1 VGPRRSEYFSRLF
14 KKMSAS
20 NQNVL
25 ELGPLEASFF
35 PLILDHMYADVKL
48 HLNTEKA
55 YVLYRLAEQ
64 LEVSSVLLTVTDFYR
79 RNMSKENV
87 VDYITLAQ
95 SLRDKTLLQ
104 AAVDKCAEE
113 MRSMNQATAAKL
125 EPGLLLQVLLKSK
138 TLPRNNKCGS
148 SRLSQLVAE
157 CVHIHSNALTLEV
170 FKRLTDKEYLPYIES
185 IAAIKLLSAENVL
198 LHRGAAPACVGDI
211 SLHER
216 CVFSITKNWE
226 ELRAEVEKNSVLAG
240 NLKSISS
247 EVLFDILMKTSE
259 PSELAESLTASV

>member
-1 VGPRRSEYFSRLF
+1 
-14 KKMSAS
+14 MSAS

-48 HLNTEKA
+48 QLNTEKA

-64 LEVSSVLLTVTDFYR
+64 LEVSSVLQTVTDFYR
-79 RNMSKENV
+79 RNMSNENI
-87 VDYITLAQ
+87 VDYIILAQ

-125 EPGLLLQVLLKSK
+125 EPELLLQVLLKSK
-138 TLPRNNKCGS
+138 TLPRNYKCGS
-148 SRLSQLVAE
+148 SRLSQLIAE
-157 CVHIHSNALTLEV
+157 CVHSHSNALTLEV
-170 FKRLTDKEYLPYIES
+170 FKRLTDKEYLPCIES

-198 LHRGAAPACVGDI
+198 LHRGAAPAHVGDT

-226 ELRAEVEKNSVLAG
+226 EVRAEVEKNSVLAG

-247 EVLFDILMKTSE
+247 EVLCDILMKTSE
-259 PSELAESLTASV
+259 PSELAASLTASV